1 MSNTNTTPVHISVL
15 LDRSGSMSSI
25 ASDIVGG
32 FNSFLDEQRKQS
44 GSARLTLVQF
54 DTGEPFEIVVDGRDL
69 KRVPDMPAGAFVP
82 RGGTPLLD
90 AVARLIV
97 RTDSEIADRADRGR
111 PIEDQLVMIIT
122 DGYENASVEQTRAS
136 IAAMINDRR
145 GRAWTFAFLGANQDA
160 FDEADSIGMAQG
172 SAANW
177 DASQRGTADMWNHLS
192 TSTSAMRSKSS
203 KDRRSS
209 RDDFFQPGSTG
220 SGS

>member
-1 MSNTNTTPVHISVL
+1 MSKTNPTPVHISVL

-32 FNSFLDEQRKQS
+32 FNTFLDEQRNQP
-44 GSARLTLVQF
+44 GNARLTLVQF

-90 AVARLIV
+90 AIAQLIARI
-97 RTDSEIADRADRGR
+97 DGEIAARADRGL

-136 IAAMINDRR
+136 ITAMIDERR

-160 FDEADSIGMAQG
+160 FGEADSIGMAQG

-177 DASQRGTADMWNHLS
+177 DASRRGTADLWNHLS

-203 KDRRSS
+203 RDRRSS
-209 RDDFFQPGSTG
+209 RDDFFHPGATG
-220 SGS
+220 IGS

>member
-1 MSNTNTTPVHISVL
+1 MSKTNPTPVHISVL

-32 FNSFLDEQRKQS
+32 FNTFLDEQRNQP
-44 GSARLTLVQF
+44 GNARLTLVQF

-90 AVARLIV
+90 AIAQLIARI
-97 RTDSEIADRADRGR
+97 DGEIAARADRGL

-136 IAAMINDRR
+136 ITTMIDERR

-172 SAANW
+172 SAKNW
-177 DASQRGTADMWNHLS
+177 DASRHGTADMWNHLS
-192 TSTSAMRSKSS
+192 TSTSAMRSKTS
-203 KDRRSS
+203 KDRRAS
-209 RDDFFQPGSTG
+209 RDDFFQPGATG
-220 SGS
+220 NGS